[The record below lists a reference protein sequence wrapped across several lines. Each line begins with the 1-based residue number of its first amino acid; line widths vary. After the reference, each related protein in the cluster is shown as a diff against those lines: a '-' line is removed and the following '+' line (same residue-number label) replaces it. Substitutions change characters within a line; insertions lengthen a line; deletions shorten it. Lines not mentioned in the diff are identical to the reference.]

1 MSQKKRILKGC
12 VFRSCLFS
20 GCFLDYCQLASVI
33 TALTAYCVIDVPC
46 SAVRAD
52 CKCRCYCLIVSPS
65 FRSSCLGLPSFRMCH
80 FVLFLLLCYSLS
92 DSRILFNA
100 SQRGSEAPASASLLS
115 SSPSSAECS
124 SSFSIMPLLHLPG
137 AWTCLMGIARA
148 MNS

>member
-1 MSQKKRILKGC
+1 MSQKKRIFLRDAFFSFG
-12 VFRSCLFS
+12 LLS

-80 FVLFLLLCYSLS
+80 FVLFLLL
-92 DSRILFNA
+92 LFIRYLIPSSCSEHPNGDHLLLNPQLRLPHLLQLNA
-100 SQRGSEAPASASLLS
+100 RQA
-115 SSPSSAECS
+115 SPSC
-124 SSFSIMPLLHLPG
+124 PCY
-137 AWTCLMGIARA
+137 TCRVHERA
-148 MNS
+148 

>member
-1 MSQKKRILKGC
+1 MRFL
-12 VFRSCLFS
+12 VFGLFS

-80 FVLFLLLCYSLS
+80 FVLFLLL
-92 DSRILFNA
+92 LFIHYLIPEYCSMHPNGDLKH
-100 SQRGSEAPASASLLS
+100 RYPHLHLLHHPLRPSAHQV
-115 SSPSSAECS
+115 SPSC
-124 SSFSIMPLLHLPG
+124 PCC
-137 AWTCLMGIARA
+137 TCRVHERA
-148 MNS
+148 

>member
-52 CKCRCYCLIVSPS
+52 CQCRCYCLIVSPS
-65 FRSSCLGLPSFRMCH
+65 FRSSCLRLPSFRMCH
-80 FVLFLLLCYSLS
+80 FVLFLLCYYSLS
-92 DSRILFNA
+92 DSNILFSA
-100 SQRGSEAPASASLLS
+100 SQRGSVAPVSSEPL

-137 AWTCLMGIARA
+137 A
-148 MNS
+148 